1 MRIIWPRTTLERD
14 TLETEDGKKKGERK
28 MAIENESPKIA
39 LVNVQLRLRAARGG
53 GRQRRDDD
61 DDATRGCQIEWN
73 ANFTLSLPFSLSLMI
88 IRNKL
93 FILTLVSFQE
103 HH

>member
-1 MRIIWPRTTLERD
+1 
-14 TLETEDGKKKGERK
+14 

-39 LVNVQLRLRAARGG
+39 LVNVQLRLHATTGG
-53 GRQRRDDD
+53 GRQRGDD

-73 ANFTLSLPFSLSLMI
+73 ANFTLPLPFSLSLMI

>member
-1 MRIIWPRTTLERD
+1 
-14 TLETEDGKKKGERK
+14 

-39 LVNVQLRLRAARGG
+39 LVNVQLRLHAARGG

-61 DDATRGCQIEWN
+61 DATRGCQTEWN
-73 ANFTLSLPFSLSLMI
+73 ANFTLSLYLSLSLMI

-93 FILTLVSFQE
+93 FILTLSCLSKNIID
-103 HH
+103 